1 MSSLPSDWT
10 WAVGAVHQRIV
21 AEFGVDILT
30 DGVIDRDKLGKVV
43 FADPSKRRKLDKAV
57 LGCGGFGG
65 TVDC

>member
-1 MSSLPSDWT
+1 M
-10 WAVGAVHQRIV
+10 HQRIV
-21 AEFGVDILT
+21 AEFGVDVLT

-65 TVDC
+65 TVD